1 MYACDVTLFWL
12 LQFPG
17 AVAQAAKWQFRNKLN
32 PFSQKLLS
40 CPLEGQQ
47 VGSML
52 KVVFNS
58 EQAYSLDLSV
68 PGLLFGSMVAGI
80 YLEMADMFSYLETLF
95 SWKSWGAKGL
105 LCLICTIFFHFKCFA
120 HQ

>member
-12 LQFPG
+12 LHFPV
-17 AVAQAAKWQFRNKLN
+17 AVAQVDYKVLVELWSDTFQFRNRLN

-52 KVVFNS
+52 KVVFNT

-68 PGLLFGSMVAGI
+68 SGPSFWIHGMQASILKWQTCSTTWEHYSHGRVGVQRACSA
-80 YLEMADMFSYLETLF
+80 
-95 SWKSWGAKGL
+95 
-105 LCLICTIFFHFKCFA
+105 
-120 HQ
+120 